1 MDAKFSIDCLL
12 QASCANPDQQNDESD
27 LKKNDAEAN
36 SESSNYSPNSSI
48 QDGSKPTTP
57 AMVGQNPAAQFLNSL
72 NYQLLSQQLA
82 AQMAQAAA
90 ATVGQQQQSG
100 GAGPSTLP
108 PGTLP
113 NGILDAQ
120 IWEACK
126 VVYSYFSG
134 YRGEE

>member
-1 MDAKFSIDCLL
+1 MQLLFQVAIFNNLKRKCEFS
-12 QASCANPDQQNDESD
+12 
-27 LKKNDAEAN
+27 
-36 SESSNYSPNSSI
+36 
-48 QDGSKPTTP
+48 
-57 AMVGQNPAAQFLNSL
+57 VGQNPATQFLNSL

-82 AQMAQAAA
+82 AQMAQVAA

-126 VVYSYFSG
+126 LVYSYFSG
-134 YRGEE
+134 QKNEE

>member
-1 MDAKFSIDCLL
+1 MQALFQVAIFNNLKRKCEFS
-12 QASCANPDQQNDESD
+12 
-27 LKKNDAEAN
+27 
-36 SESSNYSPNSSI
+36 
-48 QDGSKPTTP
+48 
-57 AMVGQNPAAQFLNSL
+57 VGQNPATQFLNSL

-82 AQMAQAAA
+82 AQMAQVAA

-134 YRGEE
+134 